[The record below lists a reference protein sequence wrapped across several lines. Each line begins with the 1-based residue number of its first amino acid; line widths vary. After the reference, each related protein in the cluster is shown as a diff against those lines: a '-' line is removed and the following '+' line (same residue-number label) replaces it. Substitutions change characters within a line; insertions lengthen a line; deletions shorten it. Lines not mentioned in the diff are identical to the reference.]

1 MRARAFERSGPL
13 LVAGL
18 GIALLTARISLLGL
32 PPGTRVAAFALL
44 LGAIGAASWLVPASR
59 GSVRRMPRWAVLS
72 IGLAPVLAASAVIG
86 RPPGMPIGTWTLP
99 LALGA
104 AVAEE
109 LLFRRLAYAALARRS
124 ETLAVV
130 GTAAAF
136 ALIHLPLY
144 GVAALPVDLGAGL
157 LFSWQRWAAGSW
169 TVPAA
174 THAAANLLAV
184 IR

>member
-1 MRARAFERSGPL
+1 MSSRTIDRAGPALVATAGVGLLAARLPL
-13 LVAGL
+13 L
-18 GIALLTARISLLGL
+18 ALPA
-32 PPGTRVAAFALL
+32 GTRVGAFAALL
-44 LGAIGAASWLVPASR
+44 AGIGAASWLTPIPGTSA
-59 GSVRRMPRWAVLS
+59 RRMPPAAVLA
-72 IGLAPVLAASAVIG
+72 IGLAAVLLALGLSG
-86 RPPGMPIGTWTLP
+86 RPPGMPIGSWTLP
-99 LALGA
+99 LAIGA

-124 ETLAVV
+124 EILAVV
-130 GTAAAF
+130 VTATAF

-157 LFSWQRWAAGSW
+157 LFSCQRWAAGSW

>member
-1 MRARAFERSGPL
+1 MNTRAASVGPL
-13 LVAGL
+13 LVAAGGVTL
-18 GIALLTARISLLGL
+18 LAARLPLLTL
-32 PPGTRVAAFALL
+32 PAGARVAAFTALL
-44 LGAIGAASWLVPASR
+44 AGVGAASWLAPTQRAA
-59 GSVRRMPRWAVLS
+59 GKLPRIVVLA
-72 IGLAPVLAASAVIG
+72 IGLAAVSVASAVSG
-86 RPPGMPIGTWTLP
+86 RPPGLPAGGWTLP

-124 ETLAVV
+124 EALAVV
-130 GTAAAF
+130 VTAVAF
-136 ALIHLPLY
+136 ALVHLPLY

-157 LFSWQRWAAGSW
+157 LFSWQRWASGSW

-174 THAAANLLAV
+174 THAAANLMAV